1 MCFTTLGCGY
11 PETML
16 PDRQGLVRVRA
27 NIDGEVEVRARIGE
41 TIVPRQLMAVV
52 EGDEQIES
60 LSVRKTSIVES
71 ILVKNGTEVTAGTA
85 LMVVR
90 EVGED

>member
-1 MCFTTLGCGY
+1 
-11 PETML
+11 ML

-27 NIDGEVEVRARIGE
+27 NIDGEVEIRAHIGAAV
-41 TIVPRQLMAVV
+41 VPRQLIAVI

-71 ILVKNGTEVTAGTA
+71 ILVKTGTEVTAGTA

-90 EVGED
+90 ELAED

>member
-1 MCFTTLGCGY
+1 M
-11 PETML
+11 
-16 PDRQGLVRVRA
+16 
-27 NIDGEVEVRARIGE
+27 
-41 TIVPRQLMAVV
+41 VPRQLIAIT

-71 ILVKNGTEVTAGTA
+71 ILVKTGTEVTAGTT

-90 EVGED
+90 EVEED

>member
-1 MCFTTLGCGY
+1 
-11 PETML
+11 ML

-27 NIDGEVEVRARIGE
+27 NIDGEVEIRAHLGE
-41 TIVPRQLMAVV
+41 AVVPRQLIAIT

-71 ILVKNGTEVTAGTA
+71 ILVKTGTEVTAGTT

-90 EVGED
+90 EVEED